1 MFYSGEIMMTRRD
14 FFKTALAVPV
24 GAWLARY
31 EALAAP
37 AAGQIKIT
45 AIKAMQ
51 VRDPGTLIKIETDA
65 GICGIGPCGGGGS
78 FARDVIAGISGGRL
92 PHLGLVGKDPLSIRV
107 HFHNMFYA
115 YPQRGRQ
122 MRVLSGI
129 DIALWDLAGKILNQ
143 PVSKLLGGDFREEI
157 PLYSHVP
164 NAKDFQSKEAW
175 KRRADDLL
183 NDPRG
188 YRAFKTDIHSALGI
202 NMQEY
207 IPSISPRDLGKVREA
222 YTLAREALGQDTEI
236 IVHCHCELDV
246 PSAIQVA
253 EAIEP
258 IRPMYFEDPLAPNF
272 SESWMA
278 LRRSTRL
285 PISTGENMELLE
297 AAMPFLQNQAVS
309 MLQPDLVN
317 SGGITGVKI
326 LADVAANY
334 RIPVCLHNVSGHVL
348 NMASQQFSAAHFD
361 SPWMECVRTSD
372 QTKVAASNA
381 PVIKNGR
388 MKVSTLP
395 GLGLDLNM
403 EYLKSVLAPG
413 EPWWG

>member
-1 MFYSGEIMMTRRD
+1 
-14 FFKTALAVPV
+14 
-24 GAWLARY
+24 
-31 EALAAP
+31 
-37 AAGQIKIT
+37 
-45 AIKAMQ
+45 

-65 GICGIGPCGGGGS
+65 GLYGVGPCGGGGA
-78 FARDVIAGISGGRL
+78 FARDVITSFHTGRL
-92 PHLGLVGKDPLSIRV
+92 PHLGLIGKDPLAIRV

-129 DIALWDLAGKILNQ
+129 DMALWDLAGKILNQ
-143 PVSKLLGGDFREEI
+143 PVSKLLGGNFREEI
-157 PLYSHVP
+157 PLYSHCP
-164 NAKDFQSKEAW
+164 NARDFQSREAW
-175 KRRADDLL
+175 KKRADDML

-188 YRAFKTDIHSALGI
+188 YRAFKVDIHSALGI

-207 IPSISPRDLGKVREA
+207 IPSLGPKEVRALREA
-222 YTLAREALGQDTEI
+222 YAMAREALGADTEI

-253 EAIEP
+253 EAVEP
-258 IRPMYFEDPLAPNF
+258 IKPMYFEDPLPPNF

-285 PISTGENMELLE
+285 PISTGENMELIE
-297 AAMPFLQNQAVS
+297 MAMPFLENQAVN
-309 MLQPDLVN
+309 MLQPDLIN
-317 SGGITGVKI
+317 SGGITGTKI
-326 LADVAANY
+326 IADLAAHY
-334 RIPVCLHNVSGHVL
+334 RVPVCLHNVSGLAL
-348 NMASQQFSAAHFD
+348 NMASQQFSAAHFNC
-361 SPWMECVRTSD
+361 PWMECTRTSD
-372 QTKVAASNA
+372 QAKAAASNA

-388 MKVSTLP
+388 MKISTLP